1 MSNSEYDRLIA
12 DSKTTASSSQRVS
25 DLQKAE
31 AILLEDEGITP
42 ICYIST
48 AYLIRPEI
56 KNVYNDNL
64 GGWQFKYASVK

>member
-31 AILLEDEGITP
+31 AILLEVKGSP
-42 ICYIST
+42 QST
-48 AYLIRPEI
+48 TSQL
-56 KNVYNDNL
+56 L
-64 GGWQFKYASVK
+64 T

>member
-1 MSNSEYDRLIA
+1 MCKRTGRGPTCLGRWSRTS
-12 DSKTTASSSQRVS
+12 T
-25 DLQKAE
+25 
-31 AILLEDEGITP
+31 
-42 ICYIST
+42 IST